1 MTTAALAVSVLA
13 ICAYGAAATL
23 RFRAPAG
30 TAPLAVLCL
39 GTVWMC
45 AWGYAG
51 MLVPGGILWYAGAG
65 AALVYTIVKMKKTGV
80 KPCAAQ
86 IFTPGFVLFAAASL
100 ALCLILSIRRPMFVS
115 WDEFSFWGTASKL
128 TKIHHTLYPAVE
140 SNMYGKLAYP
150 PAIPLVS
157 YLAQFLSPGFRDW
170 AAMAGYDMMLCAA
183 FAAVISS
190 LDLRGRRTGL
200 FAGVLC
206 LLLPL
211 FFEPASVA
219 GGLSFVY
226 RTLLSEMFLGALF
239 GGALAVWFAEP
250 EKNAGTALRFA
261 LVLTVLCLTKD
272 AGLVLMLAAL
282 MIAGLDLLI
291 FERRRFVFGRLHGMA
306 AVAAALGLV
315 LVLAGTAY
323 PGWNRYFGS
332 AVAIDRT
339 AGDGAAGLTMG
350 QIVLTGLQELLG
362 IGRTERFTTILH
374 RMAGAYFTRRVSV
387 LGSGFVTTLGILA
400 VCAAVFF
407 VMKKNRRWKA
417 VCFAAAGLA
426 GLGGMMLFN
435 LFAYVY
441 VFDEASGM
449 GLIDYERY
457 LCFYY
462 FGWMLGAVCLLVCE
476 AHAARARIAVLG
488 LTAVICVL
496 GFAKVPLS
504 RTLLAPGVAN
514 SDMRVQVNVRCE
526 EIRSV
531 CREGDVIFL
540 VSQLDDANRWYRY
553 AHELEP
559 LRVLPMLGGTL
570 VAHDDGTWDAPSVTE
585 ISPQELG
592 AWLQKNGCTYLYIDH
607 AVDYDTQGYTA
618 LFTDEL
624 RSFYEDG
631 VRLYRAVTQNG
642 CYRFEPAGKA
652 GVP

>member
-1 MTTAALAVSVLA
+1 MTTAALLVSLLAV
-13 ICAYGAAATL
+13 CAYSAVLTL

-30 TAPLAVLCL
+30 TAPLAVLCA

-51 MLVPGGILWYAGAG
+51 MLIPGGVLWYAGAA
-65 AALVYTIVKMKKTGV
+65 AALGYSIRKMKKTGV
-80 KPCAAQ
+80 KQCAARL
-86 IFTPGFVLFAAASL
+86 FTPGFVLFAGASL
-100 ALCLILSIRRPMFVS
+100 ALCLILSFRRPMFVA

-128 TKIHHTLYPAVE
+128 TKIHNTLYPAVE

-150 PAIPLVS
+150 PAIPLMS
-157 YLAQFLSPGFRDW
+157 YLAQFLSPAFHDW
-170 AAMAGYDMMLCAA
+170 AAMAGYDLMLCAA
-183 FAAVISS
+183 FAAVVSS
-190 LDLRGRRTGL
+190 LEGRGRRTGL
-200 FAGVLC
+200 FAGTLC

-226 RTLLSEMFLGALF
+226 RTLLSETFLGALF
-239 GGALAVWFAEP
+239 GGALAVWFAEK

-272 AGLVLMLAAL
+272 VGLVLMLAAL
-282 MIAGLDLLI
+282 MIAGIDLLF
-291 FERRRFVFGRLHGMA
+291 FERRQFSFIRLHGMA
-306 AVAAALGLV
+306 AVAAALVLV

-323 PGWNRYFGS
+323 PGWNRYFGA
-332 AVAIDRT
+332 AVSIDRT

-350 QIVLTGLQELLG
+350 QIVLTGVQELLG

-387 LGSGFVTTLGILA
+387 FGSGFTTTLVILA
-400 VCAAVFF
+400 VCAAAFF
-407 VMKKNRRWKA
+407 AMKKGRRAKA
-417 VCFAAAGLA
+417 VSFAVTSLA
-426 GLGGMMLFN
+426 GLGGIMVFN

-441 VFDEASGM
+441 VFDEASGL

-462 FGWMLGAVCLLVCE
+462 FGWMLGALCLLLGQ
-476 AHAARARIAVLG
+476 ADAPRARFAVPVLTAAVCTLG
-488 LTAVICVL
+488 LVN
-496 GFAKVPLS
+496 VPLS

-514 SDMRVQVNVRCE
+514 SDMRVQVNQRCE
-526 EIRSV
+526 EIRSA
-531 CREGDVIFL
+531 CGEKDVIFL

-585 ISPQELG
+585 ISPEELSV
-592 AWLQKNGCTYLYIDH
+592 WLQEKGCTYLYIDH
-607 AVDYDTQGYTA
+607 AADYDTQGYTA
-618 LFTDEL
+618 LFTDGL
-624 RSFYEDG
+624 RGFYDDG
-631 VRLYRAVTQNG
+631 VRLYRAVTQDG
-642 CYRFEPAGKA
+642 QYRFEPAGKA